1 MSSNSAVLPPTS
13 GQDDAAERQRAQAL
27 ATAVRTLIAEL
38 PAAEQERL
46 LDELRKRL
54 RPISVPQAG
63 DVLETIVRLFP
74 KRPEWT
80 VENLREKVEQ
90 EGIAVNAKQ
99 VYNALGYLRRKGK
112 IQRVGH
118 GRYIVGG
125 GLLETTEDLGV
136 GPPTR
141 HEIDET

>member
-1 MSSNSAVLPPTS
+1 MSSNSAALPPTS
-13 GQDDAAERQRAQAL
+13 GQHDTAEQQRAKAL
-27 ATAVRTLIAEL
+27 ASAVRTLIAEM

-74 KRPEWT
+74 KKPEWT
-80 VENLREKVEQ
+80 VERLRERVQQ
-90 EGIAVNAKQ
+90 EGVEVNAKQ

-118 GRYIVGG
+118 GRYMVDGA
-125 GLLETTEDLGV
+125 LLETAEDWG
-136 GPPTR
+136 GTPTR
-141 HEIDET
+141 HEIDDT